1 MHVESYSC
9 SGIEH
14 ALERQANPNNNVYNL
29 RSSEKWNQIEHNQK
43 RINANQFSLAND
55 KW

>member
-1 MHVESYSC
+1 MLSTIV
-9 SGIEH
+9 
-14 ALERQANPNNNVYNL
+14 ALALSMLWNAKANPNNTVYNL